1 MNAQVVYVNLKGKTK
16 KIGQPGIIRRNEPSP
31 DGNYILLETI
41 HKPFS
46 YLVPLYRFPILI
58 EVLDIEGNPVH
69 TLRDIPLAESIPIGR
84 DAVISGP
91 RSFGWR
97 ADLGATIY
105 YVEALDGGDPN
116 VIIEHRDQVYTI
128 DPPFNVNPEPFVKL
142 NLRYSGIQWG
152 NREIALVSARKWSI
166 RRTTTWLVNP
176 SNKSAEKIIDRSY
189 EDRYADPGRPMT
201 DQNQYGRS
209 VLLLVG
215 NGHTIY
221 MSGNGASP
229 EGDLPFVDEFSLKTK
244 KTVRLWRAEAPYYE
258 TPISIFDPIKKVV
271 LTRRESKDEI
281 PNYYLRSLID
291 GSVSSVTDFKHPYP
305 QMMGIYKEMLT
316 YKRAD
321 GIDLSA
327 TLYLPPGR
335 KPGDGPLPLLVWAYP
350 REFKTS
356 KAASQ
361 VVGSPH
367 RFSRISPTSSLIML
381 AYGYAVLSGAT
392 MPIIGEGDSQP
403 NDAYVKQLVGSAQA
417 AVDIMIERGITTKD
431 QIAIGGHSY
440 GAFMT
445 ANLLAHS
452 DIFQAGI
459 ARSGAYNRSLTPF
472 GFQSE
477 ERTFWEAPEIYF
489 AMSPFMHAQK
499 VNEPILLIHGE
510 VDNNSGT
517 FPVQSKRFYHALKG
531 HGATAKLVMLP
542 HESHGYRARESVM
555 HMLWETANWLDTYV
569 KKDVKE

>member
-1 MNAQVVYVNLKGKTK
+1 M
-16 KIGQPGIIRRNEPSP
+16 
-31 DGNYILLETI
+31 
-41 HKPFS
+41 
-46 YLVPLYRFPILI
+46 
-58 EVLDIEGNPVH
+58 
-69 TLRDIPLAESIPIGR
+69 
-84 DAVISGP
+84 DA
-91 RSFGWR
+91 
-97 ADLGATIY
+97 
-105 YVEALDGGDPN
+105 
-116 VIIEHRDQVYTI
+116 
-128 DPPFNVNPEPFVKL
+128 PFNVNPEPLVKV

-152 NREIALVSARKWSI
+152 NSKIALVSARKWSI

-201 DQNQYGRS
+201 DQNEYGRS

-381 AYGYAVLSGAT
+381 AYGYAVLS
-392 MPIIGEGDSQP
+392 
-403 NDAYVKQLVGSAQA
+403 
-417 AVDIMIERGITTKD
+417 R
-431 QIAIGGHSY
+431 
-440 GAFMT
+440 
-445 ANLLAHS
+445 
-452 DIFQAGI
+452 
-459 ARSGAYNRSLTPF
+459 
-472 GFQSE
+472 SE
-477 ERTFWEAPEIYF
+477 EHTSE
-489 AMSPFMHAQK
+489 
-499 VNEPILLIHGE
+499 L
-510 VDNNSGT
+510 
-517 FPVQSKRFYHALKG
+517 QSQ
-531 HGATAKLVMLP
+531 
-542 HESHGYRARESVM
+542 
-555 HMLWETANWLDTYV
+555 
-569 KKDVKE
+569 